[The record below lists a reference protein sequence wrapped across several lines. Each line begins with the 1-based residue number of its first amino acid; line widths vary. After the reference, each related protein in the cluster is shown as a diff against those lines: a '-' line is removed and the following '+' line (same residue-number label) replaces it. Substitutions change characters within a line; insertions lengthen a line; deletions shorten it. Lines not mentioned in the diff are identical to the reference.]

1 MCYIIYSGASY
12 NSNSSKSPNYG
23 LLEKDDSIQLSTAI
37 LADVYPIIS
46 SNNYVNMSSYFEKTV
61 QVIESEKRKV
71 KIKIKGS
78 KTGKPTK
85 LKISKKSK
93 LKISK
98 KSKLKIKRPE

>member
-23 LLEKDDSIQLSTAI
+23 LLEKDDTIQLSTAI
-37 LADVYPIIS
+37 LSDVYPIIS
-46 SNNYVNMSSYFEKTV
+46 SNNYVNMSRYFEKTA
-61 QVIESEKRKV
+61 QVMQSEKRKV

-78 KTGKPTK
+78 NTT
-85 LKISKKSK
+85 KKSK